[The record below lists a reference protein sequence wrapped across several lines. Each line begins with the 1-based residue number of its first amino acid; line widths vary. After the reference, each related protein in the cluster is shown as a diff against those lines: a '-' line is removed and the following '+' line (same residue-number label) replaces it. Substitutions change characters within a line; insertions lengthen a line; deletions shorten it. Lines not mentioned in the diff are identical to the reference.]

1 VLAATIPEHVIED
14 QGGHRWFFSAG
25 KPIRREKDLHVLYRL
40 VWYGTKHD
48 FGAEANDGRGPVDF
62 KVSYGAKDKS
72 LVEFKLASNTQLKNN
87 LKKQLELYQKASD
100 AQHGIKA
107 IIYFSEEDLDR
118 VNRILTDLGMM
129 GHKDVVLIDARA
141 DNKPSGSKIR

>member
-1 VLAATIPEHVIED
+1 M
-14 QGGHRWFFSAG
+14 GGKA
-25 KPIRREKDLHVLYRL
+25 IRREADLHVLYRL
-40 VWYGTKHD
+40 VWYGTRLD

-72 LVEFKLASNTQLKNN
+72 LVEFKLAKNTQLKSN
-87 LKKQLELYQKASD
+87 LQKQLEIYQKASE

-107 IIYFSEEDLDR
+107 IVYFSEEELDR
-118 VNRILTDLGMM
+118 VNEILDDIGLL

-141 DNKPSGSKIR
+141 DNKPSASKAK